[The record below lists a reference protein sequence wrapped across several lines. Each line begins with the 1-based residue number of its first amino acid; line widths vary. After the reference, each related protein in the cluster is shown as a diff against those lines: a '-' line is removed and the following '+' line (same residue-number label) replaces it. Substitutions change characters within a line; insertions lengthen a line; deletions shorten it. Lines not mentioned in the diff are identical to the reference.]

1 MSLITLSSS
10 DNVKPYLYSSHFPQP
25 IRISAG
31 SQVCCLKF
39 IHFRDENEYL
49 VNSMTDTLYFIL
61 GNKQNDGKRKVVLTH
76 GSYTPTELATEIA
89 RAMNASLQQQNYLW
103 ACSYASVGDVFTI
116 SYSSQTTP
124 SATGGSWTDY
134 IGDNSVFEVR
144 NNDTVGGHSL
154 ILPKN
159 VGPVQIAS
167 AFLTKGIL
175 THLGT
180 YESEAITLN
189 YDNDTFTASNAVPF
203 EWMPSV
209 IGIVRDVLSVPFPQ
223 NPNANSAF
231 DQDTQDIR
239 IVLEG
244 QEIQISSLDQTANTA
259 PTNPNYVSNRLMRLI
274 PTSAVQTLGQLDV
287 SNKTQ
292 MYNAMF
298 KFVITFV
305 SGATNRAICQMFV
318 STNRGSTYTAATT
331 TTNDAS
337 GNPYFRT
344 FVRAD
349 GVSMDGVFWVS
360 DSANFND
367 NGRQKTN
374 IFVTKRC
381 PYVPTL
387 TAEGTQTTYSYPEL
401 VRNITLPTWTGS
413 SPADT
418 YTLSAYTGSN
428 SQFVFTATGS
438 SNTYYLSQP
447 SAAAGGNLLEF
458 GLSDVDSAATPT
470 GDATVH
476 ADSGGMTINYP
487 SGGTDNWNFNGDP
500 AELYMNSTTPQYEV
514 SGIFNP
520 DDRPVST
527 ELHEKDFNVKDDDL
541 VSDATA
547 SLVGADVSKKYW
559 LFMKKLTQDDVA
571 KGTTQTPIKL
581 GEPSGNIGTLVGAS
595 DNLYTGATSTGTD
608 VFVSNGSPNKIG
620 KSTTLHISIPELPV
634 KSYEG
639 GYDSIGKNIAVLPR
653 EEFKSQGSDSG
664 QLVYVADFENWV
676 DIQSATDLYVN
687 QFSVEIRNPDGSLAT
702 DLLPDTTL
710 QIKIREDPL
719 KKQAEQMNRLLM
731 TMSTQRTGQIL
742 SQDISQTYS

>member
-25 IRISAG
+25 IRIPAG

-39 IHFRDENEYL
+39 IHFRDENEFL

-76 GSYTPTELATEIA
+76 GSYTSSALATEIA
-89 RAMNASLQQQNYLW
+89 RAMNSALQQQNYLW
-103 ACSYASVGDVFTI
+103 ACAYDAINDVFTI
-116 SYSSQTTP
+116 SFSSQATP
-124 SATGGSWTDY
+124 SATGGTWTEY

-144 NNDTVGGHSL
+144 NNDTVGGHTL
-154 ILPKN
+154 VLPKN
-159 VGPVQIAS
+159 VGATQNAS

-175 THLGT
+175 VHLGT
-180 YESEAITLN
+180 YESEAITLS
-189 YDNDTFTASNAVPF
+189 YDDNTFADAVPF
-203 EWMPSV
+203 EWMPSQLGV
-209 IGIVRDVLSVPFPQ
+209 VRDVLSVPFPQ
-223 NPNANSAF
+223 NPNANSSF
-231 DQDTQDIR
+231 DVNEQDIR
-239 IVLEG
+239 INLEG
-244 QEIQISSLDQTANTA
+244 DTIEISSLDQTANTA
-259 PTNPNYVSNRLMRLI
+259 PTNPNYVTNRLMRTI
-274 PTSAVQTLGQLDV
+274 PSSALSTLGQLDIT
-287 SNKTQ
+287 NKTE

-305 SGATNRAICQMFV
+305 SGATNRAICSMLV
-318 STNRGSTYTAATT
+318 STDRGLNYTPATT
-331 TTNDAS
+331 TTNDPS

-344 FVRAD
+344 FTRAD
-349 GVSMDGVFWVS
+349 GVSMDGVCWVS

-367 NGRQKTN
+367 GGKQKQN
-374 IFVTKRC
+374 VFVSKRC

-418 YTLSAYTGSN
+418 YTLSAYSGSN
-428 SQFVFTATGS
+428 SQFVFTATGT
-438 SNTYYLSQP
+438 SNTYYLAKP
-447 SAAAGGNLLEF
+447 SVSAGGNLLEF
-458 GLSDVDSAATPT
+458 GLSDVDSASAPT

-476 ADSGGMTINYP
+476 PDSGGMTINYP
-487 SGGTDNWNFNGDP
+487 AGGTDNWNFNGSS

-520 DDRPVST
+520 DDRAVST
-527 ELHEKDFNVKDDDL
+527 ELHEKDFNVKDSDL
-541 VSDATA
+541 VSDDSA

-559 LFMKKLTQDDVA
+559 LFMKKLTQEDVA
-571 KGTTQTPIKL
+571 KSTTQTPIKL
-581 GEPSGNIGTLVGAS
+581 GEPSGNIGTLLGAS

-608 VFVSNGSPNKIG
+608 VFVSNGNPNKTG
-620 KSTTLHISIPELPV
+620 KSSTLHISIPELPV

-639 GYDSIGKNIAVLPR
+639 GYDGVGKNIAVLPR
-653 EEFKSQGSDSG
+653 EEFKSQGQDGG
-664 QLVYVADFENWV
+664 QLVFVADYENWV

-710 QIKIREDPL
+710 QVKIREDPL
-719 KKQAEQMNRLLM
+719 KKQAEQMSKLL
-731 TMSTQRTGQIL
+731 SSLNQRTGQIL
-742 SQDISQTYS
+742 SQDMSNTYS